1 LDQFA
6 NILAITDKMRKEEN
20 HGLEC
25 LLCDPNP
32 LLLPDESQKEEEQQ
46 QDDEDDREQ
55 NKTKKE
61 HNRYEEMTREP
72 LRGSQRMCQQTNVHT
87 QIQFVFLLSLS
98 LSITWN
104 DDSKEMLPGCR

>member
-1 LDQFA
+1 MAL
-6 NILAITDKMRKEEN
+6 NVCCVTPILFFYQTK
-20 HGLEC
+20 
-25 LLCDPNP
+25 
-32 LLLPDESQKEEEQQ
+32 SQKEEEQQQ

-98 LSITWN
+98 LYHL
-104 DDSKEMLPGCR
+104 E

>member
-1 LDQFA
+1 
-6 NILAITDKMRKEEN
+6 MRKEEN

-25 LLCDPNP
+25 LLCDPNF
-32 LLLPDESQKEEEQQ
+32 LLLPDESQREEQQ

-87 QIQFVFLLSLS
+87 QIQFVFFLSLYH
-98 LSITWN
+98 L
-104 DDSKEMLPGCR
+104 E

>member
-1 LDQFA
+1 MGGGERSQQHRHLDQFA

-25 LLCDPNP
+25 LLCDPNF
-32 LLLPDESQKEEEQQ
+32 LLLPDESQREEQQ

-87 QIQFVFLLSLS
+87 QIQFVFFLSLYH
-98 LSITWN
+98 L
-104 DDSKEMLPGCR
+104 E